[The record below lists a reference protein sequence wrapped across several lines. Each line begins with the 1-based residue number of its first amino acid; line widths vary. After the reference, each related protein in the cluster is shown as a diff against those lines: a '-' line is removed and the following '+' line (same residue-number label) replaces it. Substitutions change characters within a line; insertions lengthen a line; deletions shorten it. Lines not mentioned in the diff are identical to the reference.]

1 MLFLIGNL
9 FLLCENLK
17 GNNNLKNKNNL
28 EVTDLSYKEYKNEEV
43 FKNIEDVLNLAYFQG
58 THSLDVFNDEITLT
72 LNKEYFKYV
81 LDELKEIID
90 IASIEYLDDE
100 FVLMEG
106 VIK

>member
-9 FLLCENLK
+9 LLLCENLK
-17 GNNNLKNKNNL
+17 SNNNLKDKENL
-28 EVTDLSYKEYKNEEV
+28 EVTDLSNKEYENKKV
-43 FKNIEDVLNLAYFQG
+43 FKNIENVLNLAYFKG
-58 THSLDVFNDEITLT
+58 TYSLEAFNDEISLT